1 MRFRRLLSI
10 IAVALAA
17 LMIVSCSRPEGGAAE
32 SKVLEVGATG
42 EPAGMDMITVDGAGT
57 PFVLLYNVYETLVKL
72 DNNREVQPLL
82 AKAWEITED
91 RLTYTFTLDGS
102 AKFAD
107 GSPVNAEAVAKSF
120 QRILDGDARGQ
131 VLADFESVESVTA
144 VEDDTVE
151 IKLTAPANHFL
162 ISLSTPSGIV
172 VNPSADVASLNQT
185 PAGSGPYQLGAWE
198 PGSKITLERNENYWA
213 TQPHFDV
220 VNFHYYADPNA
231 MNSAMRSG
239 QLDIISNLTVP
250 QQIGEFSDES
260 KYKVLEGNTD
270 GEVVLSY
277 NHENEFLK
285 VPEVRQAIN
294 HAIDRQAVV
303 DAAWGGKGELIGSM
317 VPVREPWYEDL
328 SDVYPHDPEKAK
340 QLLTAAGVSNVKLR
354 LRVPNLPYA
363 PPAARSIQA
372 QLKEVGITVEI
383 EELEFARWLDLVFGQ
398 KDYDMTIVAHV
409 EPRDLGMYVSGSNYV
424 NYSNPQFDEL
434 IKGANEGTEEEFVSK
449 QKEAARVL
457 AEDAAAN
464 WLWLLPN
471 IVITTPEITGVQVD
485 QTSSAFDVTGIA
497 SSK

>member
-1 MRFRRLLSI
+1 MRVRRLLSI

-17 LMIVSCSRPEGGAAE
+17 LMIVSCSRPEGGGAE
-32 SKVLEVGATG
+32 SKVLDIGATG

-72 DNNREVQPLL
+72 NAEKEVQPLL
-82 AKAWEITED
+82 AKSWEISED
-91 RLTYTFTLDGS
+91 RLTYTFTLDAG

-107 GSPVNAEAVAKSF
+107 GTDVNADAVAKSF

-131 VLADFESVESVTA
+131 VLADFEPVEA
-144 VEDDTVE
+144 VKAVDATTVE
-151 IKLTAPANHFL
+151 IKLSAPSNHFL
-162 ISLSTPSGIV
+162 IALTTPSGII
-172 VNPSADVASLNQT
+172 VNPAADVATLNQT

-198 PGSKITLERNENYWA
+198 PGSVITLERNAQYWG
-213 TQPHFDV
+213 TNPHFDT
-220 VNFHYYADPNA
+220 VNFRYYADPNA
-231 MNSAMRSG
+231 MNNAMQSG

-250 QQIGEFSDES
+250 QQIGEFGDEA

-285 VPEVRQAIN
+285 VPEVRKAIN

-303 DAAWGGKGELIGSM
+303 DAAWGGKGEMIGSM
-317 VPVREPWYEDL
+317 VPVGEPWYEDL
-328 SDVYPHDPEKAK
+328 SDVYPHDKEKAK
-340 QLLTAAGVSNVKLR
+340 QLLAESGVSDVKLR

-363 PPAARSIQA
+363 PPAARSIQS

-398 KDYDMTIVAHV
+398 KDFDMTIVAHV
-409 EPRDLGMYVSGSNYV
+409 EPRDLAMYVSGANYI
-424 NYSNPQFDEL
+424 NYANPAFDEL
-434 IKGANEGTEEEFVSK
+434 IVAANQGTEEEFVSK

-457 AEDAAAN
+457 AEDAAAD

-471 IVITTPEITGVQVD
+471 IIITTPEISGVQKD
-485 QTSSAFDVTGIA
+485 QTSLAFDVTGIA
-497 SSK
+497 SSQ